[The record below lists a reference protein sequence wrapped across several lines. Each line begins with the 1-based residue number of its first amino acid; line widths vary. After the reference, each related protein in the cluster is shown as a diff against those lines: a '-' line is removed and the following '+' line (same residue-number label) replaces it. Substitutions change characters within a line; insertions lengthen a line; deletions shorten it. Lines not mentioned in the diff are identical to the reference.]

1 MASDKV
7 IFSNKMGLRN
17 LFYVAI
23 VLIAAGAFLLASHG
37 GEGVALMLGAVF
49 GILLVSLG
57 MVWLVV
63 KIAASNNVAEL
74 SRTPDGLVAEMVH
87 MFGKGD
93 RLALPMPQP
102 DDWTWELLRHGRGSR
117 QKTPVIKLRSGN
129 RTFKLWMTGV
139 RRLDKDA
146 FREIAPGVI
155 EEMQAA
161 GYVK

>member
-1 MASDKV
+1 MNTV

-23 VLIAAGAFLLASHG
+23 VLIAAGAVVLASQG
-37 GEGVALMLGAVF
+37 GDGVMLMLGVVF

-57 MVWLVV
+57 LVWLIV
-63 KIAASNNVAEL
+63 KIAAANNVAEL
-74 SRTPDGLVAEMVH
+74 TRTPDGLVAEMVH
-87 MFGKGD
+87 MFGRGD
-93 RLALPMPQP
+93 KLALPMPEP

-117 QKTPVIKLRSGN
+117 QKLPVIKLRSGN
-129 RTFKLWMTGV
+129 RTFKLWMQGV
-139 RRLDKDA
+139 RVLDKDA

>member
-1 MASDKV
+1 MESGTI

-23 VLIAAGAFLLASHG
+23 VLITVGALLLASNG
-37 GEGVALMLGAVF
+37 GDGIALMLSAVF
-49 GILLVSLG
+49 GIVLISLA

-63 KIAASNNVAEL
+63 KIAAANNVAEL
-74 SRTPDGLVAEMVH
+74 TRMPDGLVAEMVH
-87 MFGKGD
+87 MFGKGE
-93 RLALPMPQP
+93 RLALPMPRP
-102 DDWTWELLRHGRGSR
+102 DDWTWELLRHGKGSR

-139 RRLDKDA
+139 RVLDKDT
-146 FREIAPGVI
+146 FRQIAPGVI

>member
-1 MASDKV
+1 MESGKI

-23 VLIAAGAFLLASHG
+23 VVIAAGALLLASHG
-37 GEGVALMLGAVF
+37 GEGIALMLGAVF
-49 GILLVSLG
+49 AIVLLSLG

-63 KIAASNNVAEL
+63 KVAAASNIAEL
-74 SRTPDGLVAEMVH
+74 SRTQDGLVAEMVH
-87 MFGKGD
+87 MFGKGAK
-93 RLALPMPQP
+93 LALPMPRP
-102 DDWTWELLRHGRGSR
+102 DDWSWELLRHGKGSR
-117 QKTPVIKLRSGN
+117 QKTAVIKLRSEN

-139 RRLDKDA
+139 RVLDKDA

>member
-1 MASDKV
+1 MDLNKV

-23 VLIAAGAFLLASHG
+23 VLIAVGALALASHG

-49 GILLVSLG
+49 AILLISLG
-57 MVWLVV
+57 VVWLIV
-63 KIAASNNVAEL
+63 KIAAANNVAEL
-74 SRTPDGLVAEMVH
+74 TRTPDGLIAEMVH
-87 MFGKGD
+87 MFRKGN
-93 RLALPMPQP
+93 RLVLPMPEP
-102 DDWTWELLRHGRGSR
+102 EDWSWELLRHSRGSR
-117 QKTPVIKLRSGN
+117 QKMPLIKLRSGN
-129 RTFKLWMTGV
+129 RTLKLWMNGV
-139 RRLDKDA
+139 RVLDKDA

>member
-1 MASDKV
+1 MNTV

-23 VLIAAGAFLLASHG
+23 VLIAAGAVVLASQG
-37 GEGVALMLGAVF
+37 GDGVVLMLGVVF

-57 MVWLVV
+57 LVWLIV
-63 KIAASNNVAEL
+63 KIAAANNVAEL
-74 SRTPDGLVAEMVH
+74 TRTPDGLVAEMVH
-87 MFGKGD
+87 MFGRGD
-93 RLALPMPQP
+93 KLVLPMPEP

-117 QKTPVIKLRSGN
+117 QKLPVIKLRSGN
-129 RTFKLWMTGV
+129 RTFKLWMQGV
-139 RRLDKDA
+139 RVLDKDA

>member
-1 MASDKV
+1 MNTI

-23 VLIAAGAFLLASHG
+23 VLIAAGALLLASHG
-37 GEGVALMLGAVF
+37 GEGIALMLGAVF
-49 GILLVSLG
+49 AILLVSLG
-57 MVWLVV
+57 IVWLVV
-63 KIAASNNVAEL
+63 KIAATNNVAEL
-74 SRTPDGLVAEMVH
+74 TRTPDGLVAEMVH

-93 RLALPMPQP
+93 RLVLPMPEP
-102 DDWTWELLRHGRGSR
+102 DDWSWELLRHGRGTR
-117 QKTPVIKLRSGN
+117 QKLPVIKLKSGN
-129 RTFKLWMTGV
+129 RTLKLWMNGV
-139 RRLDKDA
+139 RLLDKDA

>member
-1 MASDKV
+1 MNKV

-23 VLIAAGAFLLASHG
+23 VLMAVGALLLTSHG
-37 GEGVALMLGAVF
+37 GEGVALMLGSVF
-49 GILLVSLG
+49 VILLASLG

-63 KIAASNNVAEL
+63 KFATVDNVAEL
-74 SRTPDGLVAEMVH
+74 TRTPDGLVAEMVH
-87 MFGKGD
+87 MFGRGNK
-93 RLALPMPQP
+93 LVLPMPAP
-102 DDWTWELLRHGRGSR
+102 DDWSWELLRHGRGTR
-117 QKTPVIKLRSGN
+117 HKTPLIKLRSGN
-129 RTFKLWMTGV
+129 RILKFWMTGV
-139 RRLDKDA
+139 RVLDKDA